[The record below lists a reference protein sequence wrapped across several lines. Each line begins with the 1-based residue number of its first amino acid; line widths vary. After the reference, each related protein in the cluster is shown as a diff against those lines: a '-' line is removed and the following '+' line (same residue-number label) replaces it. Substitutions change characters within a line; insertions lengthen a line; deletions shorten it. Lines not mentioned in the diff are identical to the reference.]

1 VAIETEAVGTSIL
14 SDLDQQRM
22 TLEQTR
28 ERLRRANHGLAK
40 SKKLLQTMTK
50 RAWANKVLMV
60 GIIFFLVLMI
70 VAIIYL
76 KWIWSP
82 RASPAAVNAPPPP
95 SPPPAVQRRRLLWEQ
110 LGHIWALEGL

>member
-1 VAIETEAVGTSIL
+1 MAIETEAVGASIL
-14 SDLDQQRM
+14 SDLDQQRV

-28 ERLRRANHGLAK
+28 ERLRNANRGLAK
-40 SKKLLQTMTK
+40 SKRLLQTMTK

-70 VAIIYL
+70 IAIIYL

-82 RASPAAVNAPPPP
+82 HSSPAAVNAPPPP
-95 SPPPAVQRRRLLWEQ
+95 SSPPSVQRRNLLWEHK
-110 LGHIWALEGL
+110 GHV